1 MYFQALEVR
10 LGRVFVGTCLRGR
23 ELDLPARRGAKC
35 RTGKT
40 RLTFDCRKLRIQEVL
55 GEFGLIIEIAFEAFF
70 EVLGTCLRAL

>member
-1 MYFQALEVR
+1 VYFQALEVR
-10 LGRVFVGTCLRGR
+10 LGKVFVETCLPGR

-40 RLTFDCRKLRIQEVL
+40 QLTFDCRKLRIQEVL
-55 GEFGLIIEIAFEAFF
+55 GEFGLIIEIAFGTVF